1 MTIPGGL
8 LTRAPKI
15 IYRPK
20 AVAEALNLPAPEGP
34 AWIADLASVATFLD
48 SLQPSDES
56 IRRWTI
62 LLVAFACRP
71 EAALEA
77 GPFQFNATERTIRLN
92 PLGRRPNKKF
102 RPTIPVADSLLP
114 LLAEWSTSEQYTGFS
129 AKNYP
134 TKRWRTAVA
143 RAGLP
148 DTFTPRAIRHMMA
161 TELRHAHKRYGV
173 PRVPRDEIEMFMGH
187 RRATTNSLYG
197 AFEPDYLDAA
207 KTAVDAVLHAL
218 NAACQKPFLRQ
229 VSAKSGRSAG
239 GKTRLK
245 AVK

>member
-20 AVAEALNLPAPEGP
+20 AVAEALNLPEPEGP

-77 GPFQFNATERTIRLN
+77 GPSQFNATERTIRLN

-129 AKNYP
+129 AKN
-134 TKRWRTAVA
+134 
-143 RAGLP
+143 
-148 DTFTPRAIRHMMA
+148 
-161 TELRHAHKRYGV
+161 
-173 PRVPRDEIEMFMGH
+173 
-187 RRATTNSLYG
+187 
-197 AFEPDYLDAA
+197 
-207 KTAVDAVLHAL
+207 
-218 NAACQKPFLRQ
+218 
-229 VSAKSGRSAG
+229 
-239 GKTRLK
+239 
-245 AVK
+245 